1 VVDGARLDP
10 DRFARV
16 HRSEIVNVEAI
27 KEIRPVFH
35 GDDSVPLKNGDE
47 VRGHRLPSQRD

>member
-27 KEIRPVFH
+27 KEIRTVSH